1 MKKLSIILLI
11 LLLSVPAFSQF
22 LRFGIKAGVESNS
35 APSYTAQYNISDA
48 VYPSILLM
56 SNIQNDSWG
65 FHGGVFMRIKLFA
78 LYVQPEVVFTS
89 NSFDYSMGY
98 HTIPVPSSSVIPYE
112 PKATMSQRFN
122 RLSVPLLV
130 GTKLGP
136 LRINAGPAASIQ
148 IGSPKDLINDPK
160 FGDMYKRALWGF
172 QAGVGVDIFKNI
184 TFDVRYAGSLGEKY
198 GGTYTIGNQSYK
210 LDHGQNSFLV
220 SLGFMF

>member
-1 MKKLSIILLI
+1 MLI
-11 LLLSVPAFSQF
+11 LLLSVHAFSQF
-22 LRFGIKAGVESNS
+22 LRFGIKVGAELNS
-35 APSYTAQYNISDA
+35 ALTYNKNLTSEYAWPIS
-48 VYPSILLM
+48 IM
-56 SNIQNDSWG
+56 SNIQNNSWG

-78 LYVQPEVVFTS
+78 LYAQPEIVFTS
-89 NSFDYSMGY
+89 NSFDYAVE
-98 HTIPVPSSSVIPYE
+98 TVPSVVWSPSSLYYE
-112 PKATMSQRFN
+112 PNTTSQRFN

-210 LDHGQNSFLV
+210 LDQGQKSFLV

>member
-1 MKKLSIILLI
+1 MKKLSITLLI

-22 LRFGIKAGVESNS
+22 LRFGVKAGVESSIAPEYKLKSSGMNPAQSLITNAQNS
-35 APSYTAQYNISDA
+35 
-48 VYPSILLM
+48 
-56 SNIQNDSWG
+56 SWG
-65 FHGGVFMRIKLFA
+65 FHGGVFMRIKFWG
-78 LYVQPEVVFTS
+78 LYAQPEIVFTS
-89 NSFDYSMGY
+89 NSFDYEVGSGHNY
-98 HTIPVPSSSVIPYE
+98 KSTFPIYTE
-112 PKATMSQRFN
+112 PQIISQRFN
-122 RLSVPLLV
+122 RLSVPLLI